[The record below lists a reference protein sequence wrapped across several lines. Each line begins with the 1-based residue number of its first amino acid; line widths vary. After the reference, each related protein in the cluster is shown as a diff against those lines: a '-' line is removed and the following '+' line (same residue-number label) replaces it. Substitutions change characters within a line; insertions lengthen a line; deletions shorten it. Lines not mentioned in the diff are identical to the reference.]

1 MDIYNYFSQPES
13 RKLEFKRQFPAK
25 SDLLKTI
32 VAFANGAGGNLII
45 GVSDKEREIAGVT
58 DPLELEERIANLVY
72 DSIKPLVSP
81 YISVHN
87 INGKSILNVQ
97 ILAGSNKPYFLVKDG
112 PQNGVYIRIGSTN
125 RKAGPDIINEITRQ
139 RLGYSFEEEILPSL
153 SYKDL
158 DIHALKTF
166 FSDIGSIKAE
176 FDLLSKW
183 HILKKNNGDYLPTVL
198 SVILFGKESLNAFDF
213 MNIRLTRFNGLDYSD
228 ISETKEFSIPLILNI
243 DEIINEM
250 KRLVKRTSML
260 EGARRVEKT
269 VIPDFALREVLVNA
283 IVHRDYSMTGSSIKI
298 NIFDDRLQVI
308 SPGVLFGNL
317 DISDLGQGVSE
328 SRNRRMVRIF
338 RKLGF
343 MEELGT
349 GISRIYKLYQ
359 ENNLKR
365 PEFIEQGQFFVT
377 ILPQIEQL
385 SDLSFSIYELVK
397 TYREITVQELAQKL
411 NVHKNTVL
419 KYLSLLVKE
428 KKINRTGK
436 GKNTKYTVS

>member
-1 MDIYNYFSQPES
+1 MDIHHFLTQPEN
-13 RKLEFKRQFPAK
+13 RKLEFKRAFPAK

-45 GVSDKEREIAGVT
+45 GVSDKEREVIGVT
-58 DPLELEERIANLVY
+58 DPLELEERIANLIY

-81 YISVHN
+81 YIFVHN
-87 INGKSILNVQ
+87 IDGKSILNVQ

-125 RKAGPDIINEITRQ
+125 RKAGPEVINEITRQ

-153 SYKDL
+153 SYEDL
-158 DIHALKTF
+158 DIQALETF
-166 FSDIGSIKAE
+166 FSDIDNIKAE

-183 HILKKNNGDYLPTVL
+183 HIFKRNNGDYLPTVL
-198 SVILFGKESLNAFDF
+198 SIVLFGKGSLNGFDF

-243 DEIINEM
+243 NEIINEM

-260 EGARRVEKT
+260 EGVRRLEKT
-269 VIPDFALREVLVNA
+269 VIPEFALREVLVNA
-283 IVHRDYSMTGSSIKI
+283 IVHRDYSITGSSIKI
-298 NIFDDRLQVI
+298 NIFDNRLEVI

-317 DISDLGQGVSE
+317 DISDLGKGVSE

-349 GISRIYKLYQ
+349 GISRIFKLYQ
-359 ENNLKR
+359 ENNLKS
-365 PEFIEQGQFFVT
+365 PEFVERGQFFVT
-377 ILPQIEQL
+377 ILPQIEQP
-385 SDLSFSIYELVK
+385 SDLSFNIHELVK
-397 TYREITVQELAQKL
+397 TYRETTVQELAKKL

-419 KYLSLLVKE
+419 KYLSLLINE
-428 KKINRTGK
+428 KKINRIGK
-436 GKNTKYTVS
+436 GKNTKYTVN

>member
-377 ILPQIEQL
+377 ILPQKEQL
-385 SDLSFSIYELVK
+385 SDLSFSIHELVK